1 MSRPTS
7 ARSVSRVA
15 RFALASA
22 ALWSLVLGSAAAAS
36 APEPTLGKKGKL
48 LVEENFDAA
57 KLPPN
62 WNRNTGTLSVADGVL
77 HAAELKADNHIG
89 AFRRPV
95 PIQDCAIQLDFRLE
109 GARVF
114 HVGFDPAPGELK
126 KQGHLF
132 ALIITP
138 TGWSINEQNNKAD
151 PASKPIVR
159 AKAATTFAR
168 GEWYT
173 LLLEMKGDT
182 VVAHIDGRPSLK
194 ASAPDF
200 RVKKPG
206 LVFRVGG
213 PAQTDEVLID
223 NVKVWTLE

>member
-1 MSRPTS
+1 MPRQLSISRRLPLP
-7 ARSVSRVA
+7 VVV
-15 RFALASA
+15 LG
-22 ALWSLVLGSAAAAS
+22 LLSLVLGPLVA

-62 WNRNTGTLSVADGVL
+62 WTRNTGTLSVADGVL

-95 PIQDCAIQLDFRLE
+95 PIQDCAVQLDFRLE

-159 AKAATTFAR
+159 AKATTAFAR
-168 GEWYT
+168 GQWHT
-173 LLLEMKGDT
+173 LLLEMKGET
-182 VVAHIDGRPSLK
+182 VIAHVDGRPPLK

-213 PAQTDEVLID
+213 PAPTDEVLID